1 MIETLCDTGG
11 IGCVSGKKR
20 VVIVDDS
27 ENFCRAWREFFECRY
42 GDRVRVEAYLDPVA
56 ALREVRPDIALL
68 LVDLEMPV
76 LDGKKFLEFAA
87 ARGVDRRRVVIV
99 SARDADVLHEIFPMG
114 ACLAVINKEDPPQ
127 QEAFLMIIE
136 SLLRDPPASPQG
148 PGSRGE
154 P

>member
-1 MIETLCDTGG
+1 MN
-11 IGCVSGKKR
+11 GKKR

-27 ENFCRAWREFFECRY
+27 ESFCRAWREFFECRY
-42 GDRVRVEAYLDPVA
+42 GDRVQVETYVDPVA

-76 LDGKKFLEFAA
+76 LDGRKFLEFAA
-87 ARGVDRRRVVIV
+87 ARGVDRRRAMIV

-127 QEAFLMIIE
+127 QEAFLMLVE
-136 SLLRDPPASPQG
+136 SLLRAPPG
-148 PGSRGE
+148 PPRGSERRGE